1 MSLWRA
7 LAAGEL
13 DIAAARQAAADFSM
27 SGAVAGLEQAERVL
41 SVALPVVVMVLAAWF
56 AWQTARALARRTRRG
71 RASARAG
78 VNPFA
83 ASCTNGHQRI
93 SSQRMRICTLGLFLV
108 LLWGCGGGGGAGT
121 NAPAPGAQ
129 QPPATQA
136 APSDDELKAASRFL
150 SRATFGAPL
159 EEIEEVARMGPQAWL
174 DRQRFVPPGSH
185 AEVAIDVLA
194 RLQRGELS
202 GFEPDG
208 RIRRWAWW
216 QRTLTAPDQLR
227 QRVAFALS
235 EIFVVSDHAD
245 ALGAHP
251 FALAVYYDVLLANAL
266 GNYRDLL
273 RDVALSPAMGVY
285 LSHLNNRR
293 SDPVR
298 NTFPD
303 ENFAREVMQLFS
315 IGLFELA
322 PDGEPLKDDQGQ
334 PIPTY
339 DADDIREFAK
349 IFTGLSYGGDNTE
362 FDGEPDF
369 GAPMR
374 MYDAFHEPG
383 EKRLL
388 RGLVVPSG
396 QSGEADLEAALDNLF
411 MHPNVGPFIGRR
423 LIQRLVTSNPSPDY
437 VRRVAAVFDDD
448 GTCTRGNLF
457 AVVKA
462 ILLDPEALALP
473 DPEGTGGK
481 LREPLLRYIAMLRQ
495 LGVTSSDGFFANNGF
510 LVEFLLQQ
518 HPLSAPSVFNFFL
531 PDHSPAGALA
541 DARLV
546 APEFQITT
554 TNTIVNVTNLV
565 DLVINGGVVM
575 DTQEGFG
582 EVSLDLSDYVALAD
596 DIDAL
601 IERLDLVFT
610 YGTLSDE
617 TRSVLREAAGQ
628 IQDLRFRTQTA
639 LYLLL
644 VSDDYA
650 VQL

>member
-1 MSLWRA
+1 
-7 LAAGEL
+7 
-13 DIAAARQAAADFSM
+13 
-27 SGAVAGLEQAERVL
+27 
-41 SVALPVVVMVLAAWF
+41 
-56 AWQTARALARRTRRG
+56 
-71 RASARAG
+71 
-78 VNPFA
+78 
-83 ASCTNGHQRI
+83 
-93 SSQRMRICTLGLFLV
+93 MRPLVLGL
-108 LLWGCGGGGGAGT
+108 LLSLIWGCGGGGSGSDG
-121 NAPAPGAQ
+121 Q
-129 QPPATQA
+129 QA
-136 APSDDELKAASRFL
+136 APNSGAEAPSVAGAAGLRAASRLL
-150 SRATFGAPL
+150 SRATFGAPFD
-159 EEIEEVARMGPQAWL
+159 EIERVAGMAPGEWL
-174 DRQRFVPPGSH
+174 ERQRLIPPGFH
-185 AEVAIDVLA
+185 TGITIDLFQ

-202 GFEPDG
+202 GFEADG
-208 RIRRWAWW
+208 RLRRWAWW
-216 QRTLTAPDQLR
+216 QQTLTAPDQLR
-227 QRVAFALS
+227 QRVALALS

-266 GNYRDLL
+266 GNYRNLL
-273 RDVALSPAMGVY
+273 REVTLSPAMGVY

-293 SDPVR
+293 TDPSR

-322 PDGEPLKDDQGQ
+322 PDGTPLVDASGR

-339 DADDIREFAK
+339 DAKDIREFAK
-349 IFTGLSYGGDNTE
+349 IFTGLSWGGDNTE

-374 MYDAFHEPG
+374 MYDTFHEPG

-388 RGLVVPSG
+388 RGLVVPAG

-411 MHPNVGPFIGRR
+411 LHPNVGPFIGRR
-423 LIQRLVTSNPSPDY
+423 LIQRLVSSNPSPDY
-437 VRRVAAVFDDD
+437 IRRIAAVFDDD
-448 GTCTRGNLF
+448 GTGTRGNLF

-462 ILLDPEALALP
+462 ILTDPEALAPP
-473 DPEGTGGK
+473 DADATAGK

-495 LGVTSSDGFFANNGF
+495 SGVTSSDGFFANNGF
-510 LVEFLLQQ
+510 LVEFLLHQ

-531 PDHSPAGALA
+531 PDHAPSGALA

-575 DTQEGFG
+575 DTEDGFG
-582 EVSLDLSDYVALAD
+582 EVTLDLSDYLALAD
-596 DIDAL
+596 DVDAL
-601 IERLDLVFT
+601 IDRLDLVFT
-610 YGTLSDE
+610 YGTLSPA
-617 TRSVLREAAGQ
+617 TRTLLHDVANE
-628 IQDLRFRTQTA
+628 IPDLRFRTQA
-639 LYLLL
+639 VLYLLL

-650 VQL
+650 VQS